1 MILMNFDY
9 HRSVTLFVI
18 GNGFDLHH
26 RLPTSYGNFKEYLK
40 GVNEDLVDELDSI
53 LSEKRIDPDDI
64 EKWSRLEQFLA
75 EFPNMDF
82 EQLEEKAF
90 DGAEPDMDRAEWLH
104 GPGNIAE
111 AKSGELCCLLTS
123 VKSNFKGW
131 VDSICIDK
139 IHRDNS
145 LKFPNDAYFLNFN
158 YTKTLEQVYGISE
171 ERILHIH
178 NDKDEYVL
186 GHNQEK
192 EIPYPN
198 EENLILGEN
207 GNLVSGDNDSRD
219 ADVRRALNK
228 AYLSVYNEYYKNTS
242 ELLCKNA
249 TWLKCVSDAHEIV
262 FMGLSMGNEDFPYL
276 DFISRK
282 ARNCNTIKAYYHT
295 LQDLLS
301 MSVILE
307 CKFPK
312 AKIEFLKW

>member
-1 MILMNFDY
+1 MNIDY
-9 HRSVTLFVI
+9 HRTVTLFVI

-26 RLPTSYGNFKEYLK
+26 RLQTSYGDFKEYLE
-40 GVNEDLVDELDSI
+40 GVDGTLVDELDSI
-53 LSEKRIDPDDI
+53 LSEKGFDPDDI

-90 DGAEPDMDRAEWLH
+90 DGAEQDMDRAGFWSD
-104 GPGNIAE
+104 PGYIAE
-111 AKSGELCCLLTS
+111 AESGKICKLLTS
-123 VKSNFKGW
+123 VKSNLKGW
-131 VDSICIDK
+131 IESICVEKIQRDK
-139 IHRDNS
+139 S
-145 LKFPNDAYFLNFN
+145 LIFPNDAYFLNFN
-158 YTKTLEQVYGISE
+158 YTKTLEQIYDIPKDRV
-171 ERILHIH
+171 LHIH
-178 NDKDEYVL
+178 NVKDEYVL

-219 ADVRRALNK
+219 ADVRGALNK

-295 LQDLLS
+295 LQDLVS

>member
-1 MILMNFDY
+1 MNIDY

-26 RLPTSYGNFKEYLK
+26 RLLTSYGDFKEYLE
-40 GVNEDLVDELDSI
+40 GVDGTLVDELDSI
-53 LSEKRIDPDDI
+53 LSEKGFDPDDV

-90 DGAEPDMDRAEWLH
+90 DGAEQDMDRAGYWH
-104 GPGNIAE
+104 DPGYIAE
-111 AKSGELCCLLTS
+111 TESGKLCDLLIA
-123 VKSNFKGW
+123 VKSNFKEW
-131 VDSICIDK
+131 VDSICVDK
-139 IHRDNS
+139 IQRDKS
-145 LKFPNDAYFLNFN
+145 LIFPNDAYFLNFN

-171 ERILHIH
+171 ERVLHIH
-178 NDKDEYVL
+178 NGNDEYVL

-198 EENLILGEN
+198 EENLIPGEN

-228 AYLSVYNEYYKNTS
+228 AYLSVYNAYYKNTS
-242 ELLCKNA
+242 ELLRKNA
-249 TWLKCVSDAHEIV
+249 AWLKSVSDAHEIV

-295 LQDLLS
+295 LQDLVS

-312 AKIEFLKW
+312 AKIDFLKW